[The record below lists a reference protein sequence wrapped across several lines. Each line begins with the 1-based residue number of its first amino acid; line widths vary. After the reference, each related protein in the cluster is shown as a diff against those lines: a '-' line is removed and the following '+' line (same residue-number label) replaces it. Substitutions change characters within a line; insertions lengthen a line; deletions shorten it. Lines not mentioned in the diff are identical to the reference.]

1 MPSAWVRARHPASAV
16 RVTCARQDGLFS
28 VTDISTGLNV
38 KLRHVRAIAV
48 FGIAIV
54 ALTGARGSH
63 GASCGG
69 SSHSSSSS
77 SSSGGTSGGGSDSS
91 STSGSSTSGSSTS
104 GGTSVTGGSSSKN
117 KAERDIRI
125 DSCKLDDSGKNLVAR
140 LTVTNT
146 GSVDYTYNITM
157 KFSGDAT
164 STATSAQARVSALT
178 VKAGAS
184 AQAEAKTAY
193 TGKGD
198 GSEYKKCSVDSAT
211 KSAL

>member
-1 MPSAWVRARHPASAV
+1 MK
-16 RVTCARQDGLFS
+16 F
-28 VTDISTGLNV
+28 
-38 KLRHVRAIAV
+38 RHVRAIAV

-63 GASCGG
+63 GGSCGG

-77 SSSGGTSGGGSDSS
+77 SGGTSSGTSGSDSTSGTSGTSSSSGGT
-91 STSGSSTSGSSTS
+91 TTT
-104 GGTSVTGGSSSKN
+104 GGTGRD
-117 KAERDIRI
+117 KAERDIKI
-125 DSCKLDDSGKNLVAR
+125 DSCKLDSAGKNLVAR

-146 GSVDYTYNITM
+146 GSVDYTYNVTM
-157 KFSGDAT
+157 KFNPAAGSSAVAAT
-164 STATSAQARVSALT
+164 ARVNSLK

-184 AQAEAKTAY
+184 QQTEATAPY

-198 GSEYKKCSVDSAT
+198 GSEYKDCVVSTAS